1 MSQFLHIVP
10 YNFLPW
16 GTHPFQT
23 PINQLIRSTCIL
35 SGPSCSQIV
44 YSKDAS
50 EVNISDDF
58 GGRGQVLALSGAHH
72 QEFVAHKSLHV
83 VYIGQYL
90 LMYAHKMS
98 PVLNT

>member
-1 MSQFLHIVP
+1 MSELLQIVP
-10 YNFLPW
+10 YNILPW
-16 GTHPFQT
+16 GTHPCQT
-23 PINQLIRSTCIL
+23 PINQLIWITYIL
-35 SGPSCSQIV
+35 PRLSCSQIV

-72 QEFVAHKSLHV
+72 QELVAHKSLHV